1 VLTDY
6 LEPAI
11 DQAKE
16 HAAMT
21 EEERKEVDAD
31 DLYKNDK
38 LFVWRA
44 LRLMAK
50 HNVKAFESLTSGEDM
65 DNVLKEMGVLESA
78 KGGDDQGEDAAA

>member
-1 VLTDY
+1 
-6 LEPAI
+6 
-11 DQAKE
+11 
-16 HAAMT
+16 MT

>member
-1 VLTDY
+1 
-6 LEPAI
+6 
-11 DQAKE
+11 
-16 HAAMT
+16 MT

-50 HNVKAFESLTSGEDM
+50 HDVKAFDSLTSGEDM
-65 DNVLKEMGVLESA
+65 DKILKEMGALDDA
-78 KGGDDQGEDAAA
+78 KGGDDGGEDAA

>member
-1 VLTDY
+1 MNY

-16 HAAMT
+16 HMAMP
-21 EEERKEVDAD
+21 EDERKEVDPD

-50 HNVKAFESLTSGEDM
+50 HDVKAFESLTSGEDM
-65 DNVLKEMGVLESA
+65 DKVLKEMGALESA
-78 KGGDDQGEDAAA
+78 KGGDDDGEGAAA

>member
-1 VLTDY
+1 
-6 LEPAI
+6 
-11 DQAKE
+11 
-16 HAAMT
+16 MT
-21 EEERKEVDAD
+21 EEQLKEVDAD

-65 DNVLKEMGVLESA
+65 DNVLKEMGALESA
-78 KGGDDQGEDAAA
+78 KGGDDAEGDGDGEDAAA